1 MDVDDMAGN
10 MGLFPIPRSFT
21 AWVLAG
27 GTLHSLPLRV
37 SRRLAVA
44 MRTPDRDGD
53 LGLGGKR
60 RITAA
65 LPRGASADHV
75 YEVDMDEA
83 DFASGLEVGIA
94 TSSTRGT
101 GRCDSTHTRKRLNLS
116 CHDIHHVAKPLS

>member
-1 MDVDDMAGN
+1 MPV
-10 MGLFPIPRSFT
+10 PIPRSFT

-83 DFASGLEVGIA
+83 DFASGLEVMDLLANPSVLGVFERHVPLVEAAVQRFGCVA
-94 TSSTRGT
+94 TLKKVGSDG
-101 GRCDSTHTRKRLNLS
+101 
-116 CHDIHHVAKPLS
+116 

>member
-1 MDVDDMAGN
+1 MLV
-10 MGLFPIPRSFT
+10 PISRSFT

-27 GTLHSLPLRV
+27 GTLHSLPLRI

-83 DFASGLEVGIA
+83 DFASGLEVGIP
-94 TSSTRGT
+94 TSSTCGP
-101 GRCDSTHTRKRLNLS
+101 GRKPSASVCSRKRLSPSLFL
-116 CHDIHHVAKPLS
+116 CKPGNKH